1 MFERE
6 NYNLNLLEKYEIND
20 DGKPMVYNWIR
31 GVIHYA
37 DRLNPQQ
44 WLLVLGVVIIIGLVC
59 LRGFG
64 SRSQY

>member
-1 MFERE
+1 
-6 NYNLNLLEKYEIND
+6 
-20 DGKPMVYNWIR
+20 MVYNWIR
-31 GVIHYA
+31 EVMHYA

-44 WLLVLGVVIIIGLVC
+44 WLLVLAVVIIIGLIC

>member
-1 MFERE
+1 MIYDLMHEVVRF
-6 NYNLNLLEKYEIND
+6 
-20 DGKPMVYNWIR
+20 
-31 GVIHYA
+31 A

-44 WLLVLGVVIIIGLVC
+44 WLAVLLVVIIVGLYC